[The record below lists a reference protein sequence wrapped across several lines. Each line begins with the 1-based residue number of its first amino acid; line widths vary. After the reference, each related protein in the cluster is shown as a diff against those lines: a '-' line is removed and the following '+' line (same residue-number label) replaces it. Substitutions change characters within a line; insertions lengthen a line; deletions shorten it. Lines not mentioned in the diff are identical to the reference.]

1 MLYNPDCFC
10 SLSVDIGIRGR
21 GAKEAEEL
29 EGWGREGGRGGSGS
43 HRDPTEEKGEGRV
56 DMAVRMCVRPRKEE
70 EEDAVKKDSREE

>member
-43 HRDPTEEKGEGRV
+43 HRDPTEEKGEGRGKGGYGS
-56 DMAVRMCVRPRKEE
+56 AYVRSSFARGRRRK
-70 EEDAVKKDSREE
+70 KMP